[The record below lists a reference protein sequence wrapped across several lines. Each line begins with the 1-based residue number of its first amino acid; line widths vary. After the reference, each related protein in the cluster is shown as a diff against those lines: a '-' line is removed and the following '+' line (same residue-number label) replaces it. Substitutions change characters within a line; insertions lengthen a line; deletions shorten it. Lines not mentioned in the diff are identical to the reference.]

1 MNREND
7 DMTRENTMRATRRTK
22 AADGT
27 TVQRAPIRR
36 EDILEEASKLFAAK
50 GYNGTNL
57 KEVADRL
64 GCTRQALYY
73 HFVNKDEI
81 VQELVQSAF
90 DSMTEVLAPLITP
103 ALPPLE
109 RLAQMLHEYAR
120 MCLTRQAVF
129 SVYYNRRHT
138 GSEESFEAIN
148 SRERSDVDA
157 MSKVIEQWQ
166 KDNGREG
173 DFPPRTMV
181 LFLIGVCNS
190 TLAWYRPDGR
200 DDVDTIVNY
209 VVRFALQGMTG
220 EPYPL
225 AGQSQADAQAS
236 VSDAGTANDAGTVSA
251 PAVAAEAVPA
261 TAPAHA
267 SGPRR

>member
-90 DSMTEVLAPLITP
+90 DSMTEVLAPQITP
-103 ALPPLE
+103 DLLPLE
-109 RLAQMLHEYAR
+109 RLAQMLHEYTR

-138 GSEESFEAIN
+138 GSDESYEAIN

-166 KDNGREG
+166 KDNGKQG

-220 EPYPL
+220 EPYPS
-225 AGQSQADAQAS
+225 AGQAS
-236 VSDAGTANDAGTVSA
+236 ASDAGTVNNAGSASA
-251 PAVAAEAVPA
+251 PAVPGEALPAA
-261 TAPAHA
+261 APAHA
-267 SGPRR
+267 SGPRH

>member
-27 TVQRAPIRR
+27 KVQRAPIRR

-166 KDNGREG
+166 KDNGKEG

-220 EPYPL
+220 EPYPS
-225 AGQSQADAQAS
+225 AGQGQADAQAP
-236 VSDAGTANDAGTVSA
+236 VSAAGAANDAGTVSA

-261 TAPAHA
+261 TEPAHA